1 MAEEQFHRTQ
11 SVAERAYEA
20 ARDEAGEQGI
30 SPEGGREAA
39 ADVGRK
45 ASAVAD
51 RAREAARE
59 EWNVDTAV

>member
-1 MAEEQFHRTQ
+1 M
-11 SVAERAYEA
+11 
-20 ARDEAGEQGI
+20 

-39 ADVGRK
+39 AEVGRK
-45 ASAVAD
+45 ARAVAD